1 MHISGLKIRG
11 FLLVGIPAALGG
23 AVWNAAGLPLGWLM
37 GAAVVA
43 GAFAVRGRDIKLPK
57 PLYQMSLA
65 AIGASVGLFISRDV
79 ASQMLTSLP
88 MMVGG
93 AVAGM
98 LLAGIATPLLAR
110 WGKMSDAT
118 AFFSLLPGGV
128 IEMANISEPF
138 GGDKTTIAALHAV
151 RVGLV
156 VGVLPLVLFLLAPG
170 PTGAMVAAEQVA
182 LSTMDVGIV
191 LTVGLLGG
199 WIGAGLNLPASW
211 LLGAVLSV
219 GMLTASGVVEGRLPP
234 WLLIAG
240 QIVIGIS
247 LGARFQRDNLASIPR
262 ALAAGTVALLMI
274 ITLMAVL
281 AGVASMIWHQ
291 PLGTMVLS
299 FSIGGMAEMVLTA
312 KAFEQNVA
320 LVAAF
325 QAVRGV
331 TVNTLAGTLW
341 SRLSK
346 LKNKSNT

>member
-1 MHISGLKIRG
+1 MDISWLKTRG

-43 GAFAVRGRDIKLPK
+43 GTFAVRGRDIKLPK
-57 PLYQMSLA
+57 PLYQVSLA
-65 AIGASVGLFISRDV
+65 VIGASVGLFISRDV
-79 ASQMLTSLP
+79 ATQMLSWLP
-88 MMVGG
+88 MMIGG
-93 AVAGM
+93 AIAGM
-98 LLAGIATPLLAR
+98 LCAAIAAPLLAR

-156 VGVLPLVLFLLAPG
+156 VGVLPLVLFQMAPG
-170 PTGAMVAAEQVA
+170 PTGAMVTADQVGV
-182 LSTMDVGIV
+182 STTDVGIV
-191 LTVGLLGG
+191 LAVGLLGG
-199 WIGAGLNLPASW
+199 WIGARLNLPASW

-219 GMLTASGVVEGRLPP
+219 GALTAAGVVEGRLPS
-234 WLLIAG
+234 WLLVAG
-240 QIVIGIS
+240 QIVVGIS
-247 LGARFQRDNLASIPR
+247 LGARFQRNKLASIPR
-262 ALAAGTVALLMI
+262 SLAVGTVALLLI
-274 ITLMAVL
+274 ITLMAGL
-281 AGVASMIWHQ
+281 AAVVGMIWDQ

-341 SRLSK
+341 SQLSK
-346 LKNKSNT
+346 LRKQI